1 MEIRDFSNLTDFVY
15 DEYLKMTEN
24 FGIKK
29 PSDSLIDY
37 TEKTLKKYIKLYD
50 KPLYRKAKR
59 ELILA
64 EAIDTMP
71 HGCVW
76 KFFHYSLWQK
86 VKRVVLENEKI
97 KDSEQEGQAQS
108 LEENNQNSSA

>member
-50 KPLYRKAKR
+50 KPLYRRAKR
-59 ELILA
+59 ELILS

-71 HGCVW
+71 HGSVW

-86 VKRVVLENEKI
+86 VKRKTLENEKV
-97 KDSEQEGQAQS
+97 KESVQAVQTQS
-108 LEENNQNSSA
+108 TEENNQNI